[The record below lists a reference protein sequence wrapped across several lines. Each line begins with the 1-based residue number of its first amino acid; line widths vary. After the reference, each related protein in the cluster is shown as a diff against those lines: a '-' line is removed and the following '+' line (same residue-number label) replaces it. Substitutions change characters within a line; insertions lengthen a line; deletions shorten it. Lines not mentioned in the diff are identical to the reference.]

1 MIRRQFT
8 LSGLVAALAPQHRCW
23 ALGLRDLSDAE
34 ASKGLTTALETG
46 ALCAV
51 GQLGRTDGFLANP
64 AVRIPLPAQLD
75 GAAKL
80 LRTLGQ
86 GKQLDE
92 LVTTMNRAAESAVP
106 MAKDMIVGAIKSMT
120 VSDAKKILTGGET
133 SATQFFAE
141 KTRSALTL
149 KFLPVITQSTQKLG
163 LAACF
168 LSRKELFV
176 LDEPM
181 SGLDP
186 SARVHVKNL
195 LQRLKND
202 GKSLVFTSH
211 SLADIDEICDHMVVL
226 HCGSVVYSGSPG
238 MLLERQGEP
247 SLERAFLKC
256 IESNV
261 HDR

>member
-1 MIRRQFT
+1 MPELALRFAGVVKNYGRAPALRNVTFEVERGEFF
-8 LSGLVAALAPQHRCW
+8 GLVGVNGAGKTTLLKCLLDFCDINGGSIEIFGTPHHQPAARKRLSFLPERFTPPYYLTGEDFIRYVLDMQAAPYDRGATEQMLRRLDLDRAVLAQPVR
-23 ALGLRDLSDAE
+23 AY
-34 ASKGLTTALETG
+34 SKG
-46 ALCAV
+46 
-51 GQLGRTDGFLANP
+51 
-64 AVRIPLPAQLD
+64 
-75 GAAKL
+75 
-80 LRTLGQ
+80 
-86 GKQLDE
+86 
-92 LVTTMNRAAESAVP
+92 M
-106 MAKDMIVGAIKSMT
+106 
-120 VSDAKKILTGGET
+120 
-133 SATQFFAE
+133 
-141 KTRSALTL
+141 
-149 KFLPVITQSTQKLG
+149 TQKLG

-261 HDR
+261 HGR

>member
-1 MIRRQFT
+1 MPAPILSFKKVSKSFGRVKILNDVDFSVAPGQLLGLAGENGAGKTTLLKCMLDFCSFDSGSIEIKGVPSTRPSARACLTFLPERFTPPWFLTGREFIRATRQISGSDWDDQSV
-8 LSGLVAALAPQHRCW
+8 LSTFADLDLAPSCLDKPVRTF
-23 ALGLRDLSDAE
+23 
-34 ASKGLTTALETG
+34 SKG
-46 ALCAV
+46 
-51 GQLGRTDGFLANP
+51 
-64 AVRIPLPAQLD
+64 
-75 GAAKL
+75 
-80 LRTLGQ
+80 
-86 GKQLDE
+86 
-92 LVTTMNRAAESAVP
+92 M
-106 MAKDMIVGAIKSMT
+106 
-120 VSDAKKILTGGET
+120 
-133 SATQFFAE
+133 
-141 KTRSALTL
+141 
-149 KFLPVITQSTQKLG
+149 TQKLG

-168 LSRKELFV
+168 LSGKELFV

-261 HDR
+261 HGR